1 MNNTRQYADF
11 RACSNIKPALF
22 RTETPQIS
30 TISQRRATIPP
41 RRRRRNA
48 WITASYNNG
57 PGCGKKMPILS
68 RWTFERGQVPDAGRN
83 AAKSPETGQRWQAS
97 RRWVSTPK
105 KGKACN
111 VLIISKK
118 KEKEKGKHKRK
129 QKETTKGKKR
139 KEKET
144 HRKCVILG
152 GFLF

>member
-1 MNNTRQYADF
+1 MFRGGKVLILGRVQYLNMPYFARKCPKF
-11 RACSNIKPALF
+11 RRSAKDGQLYHPG
-22 RTETPQIS
+22 RD
-30 TISQRRATIPP
+30 
-41 RRRRRNA
+41 RRNA
-48 WITASYNNG
+48 WITASYSNG
-57 PGCGKKMPILS
+57 SRKRKKMPILS
-68 RWTFERGQVPDAGRN
+68 RWTFERGQVPDEGRST
-83 AAKSPETGQRWQAS
+83 ARSKETGQRWQAS

-129 QKETTKGKKR
+129 QKETTKGKNR

>member
-1 MNNTRQYADF
+1 M
-11 RACSNIKPALF
+11 L
-22 RTETPQIS
+22 
-30 TISQRRATIPP
+30 
-41 RRRRRNA
+41 
-48 WITASYNNG
+48 
-57 PGCGKKMPILS
+57 IL
-68 RWTFERGQVPDAGRN
+68 G
-83 AAKSPETGQRWQAS
+83 QAS

-118 KEKEKGKHKRK
+118 KEKEKWKHKRK